1 MIPAL
6 APLYTGPFASYRDV
20 LVTAVDPRPAVAVSR
35 LLEPECLEPV
45 LQRFSPQHAGQDRR
59 ALASQWSKYYLV
71 KLIPPV
77 VAAALVLNRRLPVRL
92 DEVQVVLNPQ
102 GLPEA
107 FKLAGEG
114 ETFGRCPQ
122 DPFER
127 FSHLLDTHLQP
138 FVQRLAGQVKLS
150 PKVLWSNAGNYFE
163 WFLGEMARANLP
175 AHLLADG
182 RALLG
187 AEYRPDGSRNPLY
200 APIRYLDVPCEVR
213 AEGRWRQR
221 RVCCVRYR
229 LDTLAHCDNCPLL
242 NRPPSQSLV
251 S

>member
-1 MIPAL
+1 MIAAL
-6 APLYTGPFASYRDV
+6 APLYTGPFASYREV
-20 LVTAVDPRPAVAVSR
+20 LVTAADPRPSVAATR
-35 LLEPECLEPV
+35 LLEPECLEPL
-45 LQRFSPQHAGQDRR
+45 LQRFAPEYAGQDRR

-77 VAAALVLNRRLPVRL
+77 VAAALVLQRQLPL
-92 DEVQVVLNPQ
+92 DFDQVQVVLNAQ

-107 FKLAGEG
+107 FKLTGEG
-114 ETFGRCPQ
+114 EVFAQAPQ

-127 FSHLLDTHLQP
+127 FGHLLDGHLQP
-138 FVQRLAGQVKLS
+138 FVQRLASQVKLS

-163 WFLGEMARANLP
+163 WFLGEMAQVPIP
-175 AHLLADG
+175 AQVLAHGQALLA
-182 RALLG
+182 
-187 AEYRPDGSRNPLY
+187 AERRPDGSRNPLF
-200 APIRYLDVPCEVR
+200 APIRYLEVPCEVR

-229 LDTLAHCDNCPLL
+229 LEALPHCENCPLL
-242 NRPPSQSLV
+242 DRPPPHSLV